1 MKQLNVLSIGG
12 YDPTGGAGIVADAKT
27 IKVLGCN
34 PLTAISAIIPQN
46 NLKVYGKIDLPKEEI
61 ENQLNAIFEDFE
73 VSIVKTGVLNNDA
86 IDLILKYQKEY
97 DFKIICDPVL
107 KSTTGYDFID
117 NELIAKYFKLFEKSH
132 IITPNKE
139 EYNIIKNFDEFE
151 NLNNNN
157 YILITGTDDKLLYNN
172 NKELRIFKGKKINKE
187 VHGTGCVFSSA
198 IASFMAKGYD
208 IVHAIKE
215 AKNVVLSSVIYAN
228 KTKYGYNSN
237 PTYINKERVIKNLN
251 YAIYLLKKMNFEDF
265 VPEVGS
271 NIAEGLVLPKSYKDI
286 AALTGRIIK
295 NKLGGIVNN
304 GMSSEEFYVVGNIE
318 FGASEHIS
326 KIILAANHYD
336 PKIRS
341 CMNIKYSKKLINI
354 LENEDCGF
362 TVSSFDRRDE
372 PENVSSMEW
381 GTKFACEKFGG
392 APDII
397 CDRGGDGKEPMIRV
411 LGHDSVD
418 VIKKVEMLIKIY
430 NKNI

>member
-1 MKQLNVLSIGG
+1 MKQFNVLSIGG

-34 PLTAISAIIPQN
+34 PLTAITAIIPQN
-46 NLKVYGKIDLPKEEI
+46 NLKLYNKIDLPKEEI

-86 IDLILKYQKEY
+86 LNLILKYQKEY

-132 IITPNKE
+132 IITPNNE
-139 EYNIIKNFDEFE
+139 EYSIIKNFDEYE
-151 NLNNNN
+151 KLKNNNS
-157 YILITGTDDKLLYNN
+157 YILITGTDDRLLYN

-251 YAIYLLKKMNFEDF
+251 YAIYLLKKMDFEDF
-265 VPEVGS
+265 IPEVGS

-295 NKLGGIVNN
+295 NKLGGIANN
-304 GMSSEEFYVVGNIE
+304 GMSSERFYVVGDIE

-326 KIILAANHYD
+326 KIILAANSFD

-341 CMNIKYSKKLINI
+341 CMNIRYSKKLVNI

-362 TVSSFDRRDE
+362 TVSSFNRKDE

-397 CDRGGDGKEPMIRV
+397 YDRGGDGKEPMIRV

>member
-1 MKQLNVLSIGG
+1 MLSIGG

-397 CDRGGDGKEPMIRV
+397 YDRGGDGKEPMIRV

>member
-1 MKQLNVLSIGG
+1 VLSIGG

>member
-1 MKQLNVLSIGG
+1 MLSIGG